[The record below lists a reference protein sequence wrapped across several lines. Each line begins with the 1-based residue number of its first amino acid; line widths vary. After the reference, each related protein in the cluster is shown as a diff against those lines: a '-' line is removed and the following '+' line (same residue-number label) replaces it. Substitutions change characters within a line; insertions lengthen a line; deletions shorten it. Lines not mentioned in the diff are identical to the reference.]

1 MILYTYTCIHICSF
15 GDEIEIA
22 KSLQKDSA
30 RIDRRTDNQTDDGQ
44 QVIRNVHSPEFRLS
58 YS

>member
-30 RIDRRTDNQTDDGQ
+30 RIDRRTDN
-44 QVIRNVHSPEFRLS
+44 
-58 YS
+58 